1 MLMLDV
7 RNAISN
13 ILDRF
18 TLADVVE
25 ITMRKLRKDKVATPF
40 FIDPLLTRPVVSPP
54 KSRKASK
61 KVNGQTVA

>member
-1 MLMLDV
+1 MLDV

-25 ITMRKLRKDKVATPF
+25 ITMRKFRKDKVVHPF
-40 FIDPLLTRPVVSPP
+40 VLEPLLERAISHP
-54 KSRKASK
+54 KPRKTQK
-61 KVNGQTVA
+61 KEKINGQTAA

>member
-1 MLMLDV
+1 MLDV

-13 ILDRF
+13 ILDRY

-25 ITMRKLRKDKVATPF
+25 ITMRKLRKDKVSTPF
-40 FIDPLLTRPVVSPP
+40 FLDPLLSRPVSRP
-54 KSRKASK
+54 KRRAPK